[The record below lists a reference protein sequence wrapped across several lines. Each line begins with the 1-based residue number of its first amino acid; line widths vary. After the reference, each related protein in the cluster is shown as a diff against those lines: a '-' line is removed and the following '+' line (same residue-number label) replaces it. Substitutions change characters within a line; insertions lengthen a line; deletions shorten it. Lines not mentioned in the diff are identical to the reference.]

1 MIYQGCNMSQL
12 STIFKVDHRVLAE
25 KMYGIAP
32 CGTRNGTNIWHIRD
46 VAPALWKPN
55 AEQVEKHLK
64 TMNHA
69 DLPKMLTKEFWA
81 GQRSRQE
88 FETRNR
94 DLWPTV
100 EIVEAVGELFKLI
113 KMNLLLAPD
122 SIEREVELSDPQ
134 RKIFKRVVDG
144 TLKDIHRMI
153 VKKFETKEPAQPAP
167 SAPEEDDDL

>member
-1 MIYQGCNMSQL
+1 MIYDGVNMSQM
-12 STIFKVDHRVLAE
+12 STIFGIDHRVLDQ
-25 KMYGIAP
+25 KIHGIPP
-32 CGTRNGTNIWHIRD
+32 CGTRNGVNIWQIKD
-46 VAPALWKPN
+46 VVPALWKPS
-55 AEQVEKHLK
+55 AEQVEKHLR

-100 EIVEAVGELFKLI
+100 EIVSAVGELFKLI

-122 SIEREVELSDPQ
+122 SIEREVEVSDAQ

-153 VKKFETKEPAQPAP
+153 GEKFETKTPDTKV
-167 SAPEEDDDL
+167 APEEDDDL